1 MDILQLGHFLSIA
14 ETLHF
19 GKSSRKCN
27 LSPSAFTRSIK
38 RLEEELGYRLLE
50 RSNRYVALTPAGQL
64 FRQYASDI
72 LDSLNDFQHN
82 AVISEKTLKGEISL
96 FCTVTASYSILLPI
110 IKKFR
115 IDYPEI
121 NIKLQT
127 GDAGITLQKVLDNE
141 VDVSI
146 AVLPDRLPENL
157 DFLPLTVTPLVFIAP
172 DFDTKFIG
180 KDEKNLN
187 FEKCPLILPE
197 KGVARNRIDAR
208 LAMSGIKPDIYA
220 QVSGNEAILSMVSL
234 GCGIGL
240 VPQLVVDNS
249 PFKDSVRVLDISPPL
264 EPYHVGLCSQKKRA
278 SNPFV
283 RAFRNSALEG
293 NRVITDFNTLKNND
307 PEKDVD
313 KA

>member
-1 MDILQLGHFLSIA
+1 MDILQLVHFLSIA

-19 GKSSRKCN
+19 GRSSRKCN

-38 RLEEELGYRLLE
+38 RLEEELGYKLLE
-50 RSNRYVALTPAGQL
+50 RNNRYVALTTAGQL
-64 FRQYASDI
+64 FRQYASEI
-72 LDSLNDFQHN
+72 LDSLSDFQHN

-110 IKKFR
+110 MKKFR
-115 IDYPEI
+115 NEYPDI

-141 VDVSI
+141 ADVSI
-146 AVLPDRLPENL
+146 AVLPDKLPDNL
-157 DFLPLTVTPLVFIAP
+157 DFFPLTVTPLVFIAP
-172 DFDTKFIG
+172 DFDTKFITR
-180 KDEKNLN
+180 EERSPV

-197 KGVARNRIDAR
+197 KGVARNRIDDR
-208 LAMSGIKPDIYA
+208 LSACGIKPDIYA
-220 QVSGNEAILSMVSL
+220 QISGNEAILSMVSL

-240 VPQLVVDNS
+240 VPKLVIDSS
-249 PFKDSVRVLDISPPL
+249 PFKDSVRILDFDPPL
-264 EPYHVGLCSQKKRA
+264 EPYQLGLCSQKKRG

-283 RAFRNSALEG
+283 RAFCRAALEG
-293 NRVITDFNTLKNND
+293 NREAIDFDTLKNDD
-307 PEKDVD
+307 PGSESD